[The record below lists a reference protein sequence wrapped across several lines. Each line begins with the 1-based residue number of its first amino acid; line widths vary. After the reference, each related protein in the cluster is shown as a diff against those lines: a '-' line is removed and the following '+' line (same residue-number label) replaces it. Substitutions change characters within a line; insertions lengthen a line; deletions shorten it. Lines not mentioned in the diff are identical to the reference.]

1 MSNEADPE
9 IQGVLIKNQTIIL
22 EPNRQQEL
30 ERKGYGEMEKDK
42 LILKPFESL
51 YLLYIGVL
59 TIFKG
64 KKNINFNSFLQ
75 ICKKQ
80 DDTILTKFLVYR
92 DLRTRGYTVKD
103 GFGFGSDFR
112 VYGKGDFGE
121 KGAKFLVFGL
131 NEGKQEKLGKLQ
143 KKVEEITKMGKEPI
157 IAVIQ
162 RQGEIIYYKISRIN
176 FYQNTQKM
184 DMQDFEFYSIIYTL
198 PTLLYILKD
207 FFSLHIPDHIFQH
220 NLSY

>member
-1 MSNEADPE
+1 MQSNNKFFMSTEADPE

-30 ERKGYGEMEKDK
+30 EQKGYGEIEKDK
-42 LILKPFESL
+42 LFLKSFESL
-51 YLLYIGVL
+51 YLLYTGMLV
-59 TIFKG
+59 IFKG
-64 KKNINFNSFLQ
+64 KKNVNFNWFLQ

-131 NEGKQEKLGKLQ
+131 NEDKQEKMGKLQ

-162 RQGEIIYYKISRIN
+162 RQVEIIYYKISRMN

-184 DMQDFEFYSIIYTL
+184 DMQDFEF
-198 PTLLYILKD
+198 
-207 FFSLHIPDHIFQH
+207 
-220 NLSY
+220 

>member
-1 MSNEADPE
+1 MSIEADPE
-9 IQGVLIKNQTIIL
+9 IQGVLIKNQAIIL

-30 ERKGYGEMEKDK
+30 EQKGYGEIEKEK
-42 LILKPFESL
+42 LFLKSFESL
-51 YLLYIGVL
+51 YLLYTSRL
-59 TIFKG
+59 ALFKG
-64 KKNINFNSFLQ
+64 KKNIDFDSFLQ

-80 DDTILTKFLVYR
+80 DEGILTKFLVYR
-92 DLRTRGYTVKD
+92 DLRNRGYTVKD

-131 NEGKQEKLGKLQ
+131 NEGKQEKIGKLQ

-162 RQGEIIYYKISRIN
+162 RQGEIIYYKISRMN
-176 FYQNTQKM
+176 FNQNTSKM
-184 DMQDFEFYSIIYTL
+184 DMKDFEF
-198 PTLLYILKD
+198 
-207 FFSLHIPDHIFQH
+207 
-220 NLSY
+220 